1 MGFFDDLAE
10 GVLGPEETR
19 AKSLTEFGSRALTN
33 PGQLFSPATSMASMF
48 TAAGDGI
55 DLVGGITGK
64 DPFSGMNLS
73 GGERWF
79 SMLGIG
85 FLGAGAVGGAMMT
98 GMGMP
103 PAALLQSGAPRRY
116 EYTVDP
122 MDMGIS
128 RQVGMAGEEGLPG
141 GRGASAGRVV
151 AGTED
156 LTPADPEDDLSF
168 QLSNLT
174 KHHHGLQDPDRVF
187 MTTGQ
192 FTNDVLKVNLGVDPE
207 TGGALGYDTL
217 GQAIV
222 RTLEGPGSAEAASE
236 ASRFMQLVGGRL
248 MTEVPSFLKYSERL
262 ARNEAPAVDDPGLL
276 AAAWV
281 TARFQWA
288 VDFHDVKQSPFRF
301 EGAVG
306 KLALK
311 EWKNL
316 QAGKPFN
323 AEVLSSAMV
332 GFMKA
337 TEWITHPE
345 LTINPIVQLGHVN
358 LDGPNPVIGLS
369 VLEFDPVPVG
379 KMTEREMSNRAKAL
393 ATMHPSALIGIFV
406 DNLRQMID
414 HTGFGRNPDDMA
426 KAWPDLNRVPDGL
439 QQGAGVG
446 YDIEST
452 LRAWRVWYPQARAD
466 LQSYVTE
473 LTGLKNSA
481 AITKHLED
489 PDRALRWLIT
499 VASILS
505 AGEEWETNVQK
516 AVDIARAMEKYPDAS
531 PRELHELLTTPG
543 AVRPRHGFMN
553 MAASNPAAVIIAQ
566 RLMRPELP
574 HDTVRDFMDLS
585 QDMAEDIIR
594 NEVLLP
600 QARQQVLRGM
610 ADEDFEFDEVAFQF
624 ENPDF
629 DESVAVEAVMA
640 KLLHEEYGVPMREGS
655 SLEDD
660 KAYRDGLAALVRQVR
675 QHVYHMS
682 QEAMAAEGLGDTVT
696 LYRGTSG
703 RPALPNADQPGM
715 ELQGTTRE
723 SMIAQQFADA
733 ARGQEGEVYEYE
745 VPREDVLFWHGAK
758 MDDWVGEDEFDV
770 PAEVL
775 RETTQRAPLKE
786 PLANTDQ
793 GHKAP
798 AVGERAGIHLDLNGR
813 VSGLGP
819 KTGFSMKRVN
829 SKGNI
834 DYGPTV
840 AWTTGVV
847 FSDVRPDTNAT
858 TLNRRL
864 TAADPKKSLSQLEM
878 KTPLAAFTGKVEGY
892 TDSRKIPEGA
902 VEIDFYVDMRRNPD
916 GSPRHTA
923 ETTGFWYVKDGTY
936 RKFLGA
942 EHGLGIGGGTAG
954 VKARTYVY
962 GDIEYGEPIDAVRR
976 ADHDFA
982 GQQTGEKIS
991 LDDVIR
997 VKLLD
1002 GVDDPIDFFR
1012 IGETKPSLRMTLEEI
1027 GDEIARGVPASE
1039 LVGRRALGKS
1049 WENLKQDGFAYAIY
1063 YSQEEDMAE
1072 RAEYMARLM
1081 AGDAG
1086 WERLAGERVPHEN
1099 LTRALPVVA
1108 DRQHYKAVTGISLNP
1123 ASWFTSH
1130 RFGYNPAAQAAAIVA
1145 AELGVIDG
1153 RQVTPEEVQAI
1164 AWMRYRSMSHWTDPL
1179 GKPWPKGIKLNKN
1192 DAIGQTFGFR
1202 RPISGSGQGWTE
1214 GHGPDVM
1221 FSNALLRWVTGEATT
1236 SLPSLRTIDAGTDL
1250 TKYQGNLSEI
1260 VYPNEGEVSKVTNRL
1275 EFEIAPDGTAKLL
1288 TDTGTSTRRN
1298 RYASLVRHNG
1308 KNVLLPRSAQMVD
1321 SVTHELERIQE
1332 TVRKTDDPNEPGLGG
1347 ARVHSASD
1355 ELPSFDEGPMMMI
1368 TAMVPQRNVDNPEL
1382 TSEYTMAGFTPAL
1395 VHRRTLMLLK
1405 EHGIE
1410 VEVLDLNPHEGR
1422 SFVFHD
1428 QDRGLGPYWDRDTAR
1443 AKLGDNFE
1451 KFRRVDTE
1459 PRQARVFVFK
1469 SADDMQRAA
1478 KLLHSTASDTP
1489 AAKGALS
1496 YMDQF
1501 FPRRT
1506 FRAPRTDRFDS
1517 PQKRKRFMKKAA
1529 DLTEWYLAQPMED
1542 PAALPLYRQFY
1553 DEVKRQYIHLSQ
1565 NMGIQV
1571 EVRAIDYSN
1580 PKDIQ
1585 DPYDTPAEMLADVNE
1600 NGRLVVAKTSPEG
1613 NPPIM
1618 LEVDPDTGLSN
1629 NDMFRAVHDFFG
1641 HAVHENGLTRW
1652 GEDVAFLTHAQMFPE
1667 HLWGVL
1673 ATETRT
1679 QNSALITLNK
1689 WDDPNPQFVDQKL
1702 VITPPEFYRDV
1713 KQSANFRRDQQF
1725 DRHIDLIYK
1734 DEVPDIVYYADTD
1747 EGAPEG
1753 TIGVWEHHA
1762 KDPTG
1767 RQLVVM
1773 SPSGGPNTPHAVR
1786 AYIEPGS
1793 SNLGSYVT
1801 QNITGRFEPGGTG
1814 EHALSGSLGTEG
1826 DAGTVARF
1834 DGRVQVLQT
1843 RPGQTIVNGDKKG
1856 SPFDLKVDGEQPKKL
1871 ALYMPPPGSNEFPT
1885 MALGDDAA
1893 DFLRGLFPP
1902 ERVVE
1907 VEKTKIKVKKATK
1920 SEMASREAFVYD
1932 QARPSPQSKQGD
1944 MMLAQDVETLLAS
1957 ISSVPANGRRIV
1969 PHVARN
1975 KGRQG

>member
-1 MGFFDDLAE
+1 VSWLDDLAE
-10 GVLGPEETR
+10 GVLGPEDQR
-19 AKSLTEFGSRALTN
+19 SDSLAEFGARAISS

-55 DLVGGITGK
+55 DLVGGLTGK
-64 DPFSGMNLS
+64 DPFSGMELS
-73 GGERWF
+73 GGERWM
-79 SMLGIG
+79 SLLGIG
-85 FLGAGAVGGAMMT
+85 FLGAGVVGGAMMT
-98 GMGMP
+98 GMGLP

-128 RQVGMAGEEGLPG
+128 RSVGLAGEGDLPG
-141 GRGASAGRVV
+141 GRSASAGRVV
-151 AGTED
+151 AGPD
-156 LTPADPEDDLSF
+156 DVAQPDPEGPLSY

-174 KHHHGLQDPDRVF
+174 KHHNGLQDPDRVF

-192 FTNDVLKVNLGVDPE
+192 FTNDILKVNLGVNPE

-217 GQAIV
+217 GQVIV
-222 RTLEGPGSAEAASE
+222 QTAEGPGTAQAATQ
-236 ASRFMQLVGGRL
+236 ASKFMQLIGGRL
-248 MTEVPSFLKYSERL
+248 MTEVPSFVRYADRL
-262 ARNEAPAVDDPGLL
+262 GTGDAPYVEDPGLL

-288 VDFHDVKQSPFRF
+288 VDMHPVRQTPFRF

-306 KLALK
+306 ELAIT
-311 EWKNL
+311 EWNKL
-316 QAGKPFN
+316 QAGEAFD
-323 AEVLSSAMV
+323 ADVLSSAMV

-337 TEWITHPE
+337 TEWISHPE
-345 LTINPIVQLGHVN
+345 LDINPVVQLGHVN
-358 LDGPNPVIGLS
+358 LDGPNPMIGLS
-369 VLEFDPVPVG
+369 VLEFDPIPLG
-379 KMTEREMSNRAKAL
+379 KMVEQEMSNRAKAL
-393 ATMHPSALIGIFV
+393 ATMHPSALVGIMV

-414 HTGFGRNPDDMA
+414 HTGFGRDPEDMA
-426 KAWPDLNRVPDGL
+426 KAWPDLNRVPEGL
-439 QQGAGVG
+439 EQGVG
-446 YDIEST
+446 PGYDVQST
-452 LRAWRVWYPQARAD
+452 LRAWRNWYPQARED

-473 LTGLKNSA
+473 LMGLKNSA
-481 AITKHLED
+481 LVTKHLDD

-516 AVDIARAMEKYPDAS
+516 AVDIARAMEKYPDAT
-531 PRELHELLTTPG
+531 PQELHQLLTTPG

-553 MAASNPAAVIIAQ
+553 MPSKNSAAVIIAQ

-594 NEVLLP
+594 NEILLP
-600 QARQQVLRGM
+600 QARQQALQGM
-610 ADEDFEFDEVAFQF
+610 RDEDFEFDEVAFQF

-629 DESVAVEAVMA
+629 DESVQVEAAAA

-660 KAYRDGLAALVRQVR
+660 KAYRDGLSALIRQVR

-696 LYRGTSG
+696 LFRGTSG
-703 RPALPNADQPGM
+703 RPALPTADQPGM

-733 ARGQEGEVYEYE
+733 AREGEVYEYE

-758 MDDWVGEDEFDV
+758 AADWAGEDEFDV

-878 KTPLAAFTGKVEGY
+878 KTPLAAFTGVVEGY

-942 EHGLGIGGGTAG
+942 ENGIGIGGGTAG
-954 VKARTYVY
+954 MKARTYVY
-962 GDIEYGEPIDAVRR
+962 GNIEYGEPVESLRR
-976 ADHDFA
+976 ANHDFA
-982 GQQTGEKIS
+982 GQQSGEKIS
-991 LDDVIR
+991 LDDVVR

-1002 GVDDPIDFFR
+1002 GVEDPIDFFR
-1012 IGETKPSLRMTLEEI
+1012 IGETKKRKQLSLKKMA
-1027 GDEIARGVPASE
+1027 DEIANGVPVEE
-1039 LVGRRALGKS
+1039 LVGRRAIGKP
-1049 WENLKQDGFAYAIY
+1049 WESLKQDSFAYGIY
-1063 YSQEEDMAE
+1063 YSREEDMAE

-1086 WERLAGERVPHEN
+1086 WERLQGERVPHEN

-1130 RFGYNPAAQAAAIVA
+1130 RYGYNPAAQAAAIVA

-1179 GKPWPKGIKLNKN
+1179 GKPWPTGIEKN
-1192 DAIGQTFGFR
+1192 PAIGQTFGFR
-1202 RPISGSGQGWTE
+1202 RPITGSGQGWTE

-1221 FSNALLRWVTGEATT
+1221 FSNGLLRWVTGEATM

-1250 TKYQGNLSEI
+1250 TKYHGNLSEI
-1260 VYPNEGEVSKVTNRL
+1260 VYPVEGEVSKVTNRL

-1308 KNVLLPRSAQMVD
+1308 KNVLLPRSAQRVD
-1321 SVTHELERIQE
+1321 SVTDELERIQA

-1347 ARVHSASD
+1347 ARVHSAMD

-1368 TAMVPQRNVDNPEL
+1368 TAMVPQRNIDNPEL
-1382 TSEYTMAGFTPAL
+1382 TSEYTMAGFTPSI
-1395 VHRRTLMLLK
+1395 VHRRTLMLFK
-1405 EHGIE
+1405 ENGIE
-1410 VEVLDLNPHEGR
+1410 VEVRDLNPHEGK
-1422 SFVFHD
+1422 SYVFHD
-1428 QDRGLGPYWDRDTAR
+1428 EARGLGPYWDRDTAR
-1443 AKLGDNFE
+1443 AKLGENFE
-1451 KFRRVDTE
+1451 SFRRVDTE

-1478 KLLHSTASDTP
+1478 KLLHSTAADT
-1489 AAKGALS
+1489 AAARGALS
-1496 YMDQF
+1496 YMDEF
-1501 FPRRT
+1501 FPRRR
-1506 FRAPRTDRFDS
+1506 FRAPRTDRFDK
-1517 PQKRKRFMKKAA
+1517 PAARKRFLERAKK
-1529 DLTEWYLAQPMED
+1529 LTEWYLAQPMVD
-1542 PAALPLYRQFY
+1542 PEALPLYEQFF

-1565 NMGIQV
+1565 KMGIQV

-1585 DPYDTPAEMLADVNE
+1585 DPYETPAEMLADINE
-1600 NGRLVVAKTSPEG
+1600 NGRLVVAKTTPEG
-1613 NPPIM
+1613 MHPIY
-1618 LEVDPDTGLSN
+1618 LKVDPETGLSN

-1673 ATETRT
+1673 ASETRT
-1679 QNSALITLNK
+1679 QNSALITLNEF
-1689 WDDPNPQFVDQKL
+1689 DDPNPQFVDQKL
-1702 VITPPEFYRDV
+1702 VITPPEFLRDV

-1734 DEVPDIVYYADTD
+1734 DEVPDVVYYADTD

-1753 TIGVWEHHA
+1753 TVGVWEHHA
-1762 KDPTG
+1762 TDATG

-1773 SPSGGPNTPHAVR
+1773 SPSGGQNTPHAVR

-1814 EHALSGSLGTEG
+1814 EHVLKPGIGPEAPGW
-1826 DAGTVARF
+1826 F
-1834 DGRVQVLQT
+1834 DGRVRVLET
-1843 RPGQTIVNGDKKG
+1843 GPEQTIVNGDKTG
-1856 SPFDLKVDGEQPKKL
+1856 SPFDLKVDGKTPKKL
-1871 ALYMPPPGSNEFPT
+1871 AVYMPLPGSNEFPT

-1893 DFLRGLFPP
+1893 DFLRGLFPAD
-1902 ERVVE
+1902 RVVE
-1907 VEKTKIKVKKATK
+1907 VEQTTIKVKKPAS
-1920 SEMASREAFVYD
+1920 SELVNREAFVYD
-1932 QARPSPQSKQGD
+1932 QARPSPLSKQGD
-1944 MMLAQDVETLLAS
+1944 MVLAQDVETLLAS

-1969 PHVARN
+1969 PKVARN
-1975 KGRQG
+1975 KGRKG